1 MLLRAQGGA
10 RMKITEVVMI
20 GNLSEEERAELD
32 AQCDIWQAEAI
43 DAQESELMEAD
54 SERPERSF
62 INFTFPKN
70 KVVSRWLSVGYGPG
84 APLPGA

>member
-1 MLLRAQGGA
+1 
-10 RMKITEVVMI
+10 MI

-43 DAQESELMEAD
+43 DAQESALMEAN

-62 INFTFPKN
+62 LTFTFPKN
-70 KVVSRWLSVGYGPG
+70 KVVSR
-84 APLPGA
+84 

>member
-1 MLLRAQGGA
+1 
-10 RMKITEVVMI
+10 MI

-43 DAQESELMEAD
+43 DAQESEMMEAD

-62 INFTFPKN
+62 ITFTFPKN
-70 KVVSRWLSVGYGPG
+70 KVVSR
-84 APLPGA
+84 

>member
-1 MLLRAQGGA
+1 MF
-10 RMKITEVVMI
+10 
-20 GNLSEEERAELD
+20 GNLSKEERAELN

-62 INFTFPKN
+62 ITFTFPKN
-70 KVVSRWLSVGYGPG
+70 KVVSR
-84 APLPGA
+84 

>member
-1 MLLRAQGGA
+1 
-10 RMKITEVVMI
+10 MI
-20 GNLSEEERAELD
+20 GNLSKEERAELD

-70 KVVSRWLSVGYGPG
+70 KVVSR
-84 APLPGA
+84 

>member
-1 MLLRAQGGA
+1 
-10 RMKITEVVMI
+10 MKITEVVMI

-70 KVVSRWLSVGYGPG
+70 KVVSR
-84 APLPGA
+84 

>member
-70 KVVSRWLSVGYGPG
+70 KVVSR
-84 APLPGA
+84 